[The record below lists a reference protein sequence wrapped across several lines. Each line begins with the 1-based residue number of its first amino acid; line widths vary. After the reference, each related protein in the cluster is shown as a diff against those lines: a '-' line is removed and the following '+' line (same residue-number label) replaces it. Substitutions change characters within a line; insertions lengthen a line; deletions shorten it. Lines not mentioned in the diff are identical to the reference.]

1 MFSTHEA
8 CWGPEFEPSVE
19 EIVDYPMI
27 SSLSS
32 LSLASSL
39 SQSLSQRSKT
49 RTSVADPG
57 SASGGTFQCM
67 QFLPFLSMFSYLFY
81 LGHLSL
87 LGLQTKTRRQS
98 NSSTLC
104 SFKSHNP
111 ETFMSSTASASVHA
125 ICKRSQKCL
134 AQKVGHLGSLG
145 WIPMI
150 QVPINSPCVA
160 LQYETGT
167 KFFHRAIPELHAI
180 KNSTKIVVSPC
191 TFIYNQ

>member
-1 MFSTHEA
+1 MYEAIMQKRWIREST
-8 CWGPEFEPSVE
+8 WTVTN
-19 EIVDYPMI
+19 
-27 SSLSS
+27 
-32 LSLASSL
+32 LSLENSGSLFNKIAQRFALEEGYSTTSPDMTGTHSSG
-39 SQSLSQRSKT
+39 SSAVVVQSLSQRSKT

-67 QFLPFLSMFSYLFY
+67 QFLPFLSIFSYLFY

-134 AQKVGHLGSLG
+134 TQKVGHLGSLG

-150 QVPINSPCVA
+150 Q
-160 LQYETGT
+160 GT
-167 KFFHRAIPELHAI
+167 I
-180 KNSTKIVVSPC
+180 
-191 TFIYNQ
+191 Q

>member
-1 MFSTHEA
+1 MERFLK
-8 CWGPEFEPSVE
+8 
-19 EIVDYPMI
+19 IYPLI
-27 SSLSS
+27 TFI
-32 LSLASSL
+32 
-39 SQSLSQRSKT
+39 QSLSQRSKT